1 MPRSISSLRAL
12 ALLSAAV
19 CASIA
24 TGAFAQPS
32 ILINEIDADTP
43 GTDSAE
49 FVELTDGGVGN
60 TALDGLVLVF
70 YNGSND
76 QSYAAFDLDGTV
88 TSSDGYYLLGNSGL
102 PGVGTVFAGN
112 GLQNGQDAVALYAGE
127 AADFPN
133 GTPVTTDNLIDAV
146 VYGTG
151 DSDDPELAV
160 LLADGAPQLDEDVNG
175 NKDNESLQRSPDS
188 SGTGRDT
195 STFVAAAPTP
205 NAATGSTPSTGMPD
219 NGDGI
224 PDNALTGLRI
234 YDIQGAGH
242 LSPQRGN
249 AVAGVPGVVTA
260 VTRNSFYLQD
270 PDGDGKDAT
279 SDALLVFTGGEPT
292 RRYGAPVAVGDVV
305 EVAGEVTE
313 FYPGGVQSNNLP
325 TTQIVTGD
333 DGSTRLLADPTSVFN
348 TTEIMA
354 VTIGQGGRQAPTQ
367 IIDNDTNGNVA
378 TSDTTVFDPDEDG
391 LDFYE
396 SLEGMRVR
404 VNQAMAVG
412 PTSGFGEIFVVP
424 DAGANATGINARG
437 GITLVERGEGVD
449 YNPERIQIDDT
460 LLDGDMPVVDTGA
473 LFTQVVGVL
482 GYGFG
487 YFEILPT
494 TLAAPQPSNLN
505 RSGVGVLARGDTLSV
520 AGYNVENLDP
530 NDEDGDT
537 DVADGKFEAIADQ
550 IVERLGSPD
559 IIGLQEVQDNDGSA
573 GSSAPEGGSTA
584 DLIVAADQTLQRL
597 ADAIAAAGG
606 PRYAYTE
613 VVPEPLADGGQPGGN
628 IRVAYLY
635 DPSRVSLVEGSEGA
649 GDATTA
655 TRVSADN
662 EGQLTLTLNPGRV
675 QPNDPAF
682 KDSRKPV
689 AALFDFGGQR
699 VLLVNN
705 HFASKGGSSPLFG
718 ALQPYENG
726 SADQRSAQAA
736 VVNAF
741 VDEALAAVPD
751 ARIGLLGDFNEFG
764 FLAPM
769 QVLTGANESAAVVSD
784 LLDKLDATARYSYV
798 FEGNSQALDHFFVT
812 PALAAGAS
820 VQVAHVNAEFADQ
833 VSDHDP
839 IVASFDVSEDES
851 QNDDSD
857 TDSGSGDGG
866 NDDETPAQVNSDGSS
881 GGCTLGNGRDAG
893 LPLLLLASLLTLI
906 WRQRRRT

>member
-1 MPRSISSLRAL
+1 MSRSFILLRAL
-12 ALLSAAV
+12 ALLSATICV
-19 CASIA
+19 FTA

-70 YNGSND
+70 YNGAND

-88 TSSDGYYLLGNSGL
+88 TSGDGYYVLGNSGV
-102 PGVGTVFAGN
+102 PGVGTVFGGN
-112 GLQNGQDAVALYAGE
+112 GLQNGQDAVALYAGD

-146 VYGTG
+146 VYGTD
-151 DSDDPELAV
+151 DSDDPGLAI
-160 LLADGAPQLDEDVNG
+160 LLADGAPQLDEDVNA

-188 SGTGRDT
+188 SGAGRDT

-205 NAATGSTPSTGMPD
+205 NAATGSAPSIGTPD

-234 YDIQGAGH
+234 YDIQGASH

-270 PDGDGKDAT
+270 PDGDGRDAT
-279 SDALLVFTGGEPT
+279 SDALLVFTGGDPT
-292 RRYGAPVAVGDVV
+292 RRDGAPVAVGDVV
-305 EVAGEVTE
+305 EVAGEVSE

-348 TTEIMA
+348 TTEVMA

-437 GITLVERGEGVD
+437 GITLVERGDRVD

-460 LLDGDMPVVDTGA
+460 LLEGEMPVVDTGA

-487 YFEILPT
+487 NFEILPD

-537 DVADGKFEAIADQ
+537 DVADGKFEAIAGQ

-559 IIGLQEVQDNDGSA
+559 IIGLQEVQDNNGSINDGV
-573 GSSAPEGGSTA
+573 
-584 DLIVAADQTLQRL
+584 VAADQTLQRL
-597 ADAIAAAGG
+597 ADAIVAAGG

-613 VVPEPLADGGQPGGN
+613 VVPEAGADGGQPGGN

-635 DPSRVSLVEGSEGA
+635 DASRVSLVEASGGV

-655 TRVSADN
+655 TEVSTDA
-662 EGQLTLTLNPGRV
+662 EGRLALTLNPGRV
-675 QPNDPAF
+675 APNDPAF
-682 KDSRKPV
+682 NDSRKPV
-689 AALFDFGGQR
+689 AALFDFRGER

-718 ALQPYENG
+718 AIQPYENG
-726 SADQRSAQAA
+726 SVDQRIAQAA
-736 VVNAF
+736 AVNAF
-741 VDEALAAVPD
+741 VDDALAAVPE

-764 FLAPM
+764 FLEPM
-769 QVLTGANESAAVVSD
+769 QVLTGADESAPVVSD
-784 LLDKLDATARYSYV
+784 LLDMLDATARYSYV

-812 PALAAGAS
+812 PALDARAN

-839 IVASFDVSEDES
+839 IVASFDLA
-851 QNDDSD
+851 DSD
-857 TDSGSGDGG
+857 TVSDGG
-866 NDDETPAQVNSDGSS
+866 SEGEDTVASEDNSNS

-893 LPLLLLASLLTLI
+893 LPLLLMAAIVTLV
-906 WRQRRRT
+906 WRRRRTG